1 MSSND
6 ASGPQRSRSGRVLLI
21 GSLALNLFLVGLLV
35 GGWVAGVRLMGPGVF
50 ATPGALVGIA
60 DMDLRRVA
68 AMLPE
73 PSRTKLR
80 RIMRQGLSDLRP
92 ALHEAGRARAHIDE
106 ALRTK
111 PFNVDH
117 MRVAFEGARNA
128 DSRVRTLFHRT
139 FLEFVETLDDQER
152 QFLYQAIKNMRRDP
166 QSPQFGGRRP
176 GPDELPRMR
185 RRDRF
190 MPPMDRQPAEQ
201 DAPAT
206 EDDAPANAD

>member
-6 ASGPQRSRSGRVLLI
+6 ANGPQRSRSGRILLI

-60 DMDLRRVA
+60 DMDLRGVA
-68 AMLPE
+68 SMLPE

-80 RIMRQGLSDLRP
+80 RIMRQGLGDLRP
-92 ALHEAGRARAHIDE
+92 VLREAGQARTHIDE
-106 ALRTK
+106 ALRAR
-111 PFNVDH
+111 PFDLDH
-117 MRVAFEGARNA
+117 LRVAFEGTRNA
-128 DSRVRTLFHRT
+128 DSRVRTLFHQT
-139 FLEFVETLDDQER
+139 FLEFIETLDDQER
-152 QFLYQAIKNMRRDP
+152 EFLYQAIKNMRRDP
-166 QSPQFGGRRP
+166 QSSQFGGRRP

-190 MPPMDRQPAEQ
+190 MPPMDRQPAERS
-201 DAPAT
+201 APAT
-206 EDDAPANAD
+206 EDDTPARVD